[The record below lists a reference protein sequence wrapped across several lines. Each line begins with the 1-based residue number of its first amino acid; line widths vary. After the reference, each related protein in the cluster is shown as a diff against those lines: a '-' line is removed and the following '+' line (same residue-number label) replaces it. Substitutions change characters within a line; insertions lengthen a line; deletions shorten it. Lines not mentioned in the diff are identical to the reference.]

1 MLKPEDMGGDVEI
14 TLLLEKWREGDQA
27 ALADLMPLIYG
38 QLRQIAG
45 GIMNRERA
53 GHTLSPTAVVNEIY
67 LRLYD
72 RNVSWQDRRHFLAIA
87 SREMRRVLVDHA
99 RSRNREKRGGDVQ
112 RVTLSNLDDHRG
124 VELDLVDMIAVDDAM
139 EKLALV
145 DPRKAEVV
153 NLMVFAGLTI
163 GETAETLQLSESSVS
178 RDYRFARAFLQHEL
192 KNTGAA

>member
-1 MLKPEDMGGDVEI
+1 MLKPEEMGGNVEI
-14 TLLLEKWREGDQA
+14 TLLLEKWREGDQD
-27 ALADLMPLIYG
+27 ALADLMPLVYG

-53 GHTLSPTAVVNEIY
+53 GHTLSPTAVVNEVY

-145 DPRKAEVV
+145 DARKAEVV
-153 NLMVFAGLTI
+153 SLMVFAGLTI
-163 GETAETLQLSESSVS
+163 GETAETLQLSESSVI
-178 RDYRFARAFLQHEL
+178 RDYRFAKAFLQHEL
-192 KNTGAA
+192 KTTGIE

>member
-1 MLKPEDMGGDVEI
+1 MLKPEEMGSNVEI
-14 TLLLEKWREGDQA
+14 TLLLEKWREGDQE

-53 GHTLSPTAVVNEIY
+53 GHTLSPTAVVNEVY

-145 DPRKAEVV
+145 DARKAEVV
-153 NLMVFAGLTI
+153 SLMVFAGLTI
-163 GETAETLQLSESSVS
+163 GETAETLQLSESSVI
-178 RDYRFARAFLQHEL
+178 RDYRFAKAFLQHEL
-192 KNTGAA
+192 KTTGIE